1 MFSDHDETYDRRR
14 HPRIDF
20 GVKGS
25 MFFGPNLPRRAC
37 TIVNIS
43 EGGAR
48 LHIGLL
54 LDPPERFGLS
64 LHSGDILRREC
75 KLIWQS
81 EFEIGTKFV

>member
-1 MFSDHDETYDRRR
+1 MFSDYDEYDRRR
-14 HPRIDF
+14 YPRTDL
-20 GVKGS
+20 GLNGS

-37 TIVNIS
+37 IIVNIS

-54 LDPPERFGLS
+54 LDPADRFGLS
-64 LHSGDILRREC
+64 LQPPDTFRREC
-75 KLIWQS
+75 KLVWRS